1 MDQLGESIRKLI
13 LAGDSLPP
21 FGLDTDAQVWDH
33 RDRTG
38 RDEAWLSKKRRAAI
52 HGKCLFD
59 FAAKAEQKLGNR
71 PAYQRQAIGDHSYH
85 PDKSLRGEYS
95 QKKKQMLCLCLPGLL
110 VLGRATARTD
120 FPADKDPVPISRVS
134 YCPPSCLFSASS
146 EAAMTVR
153 QTIDFDMLL
162 FGRLEQNFLPA
173 PTLAR
178 RLFFASS

>member
-1 MDQLGESIRKLI
+1 MIRSEKI
-13 LAGDSLPP
+13 I
-21 FGLDTDAQVWDH
+21 
-33 RDRTG
+33 
-38 RDEAWLSKKRRAAI
+38 LSKTDEIAKWISDSTAI
-52 HGKCLFD
+52 YNQTLYYLRQEYFD
-59 FAAKAEQKLGNR
+59 
-71 PAYQRQAIGDHSYH
+71 
-85 PDKSLRGEYS
+85 S

>member
-1 MDQLGESIRKLI
+1 MRYLGSKETENEISISQIMDIIKNDLKVM
-13 LAGDSLPP
+13 
-21 FGLDTDAQVWDH
+21 DTSACTLCEQNNIPIVV
-33 RDRTG
+33 
-38 RDEAWLSKKRRAAI
+38 
-52 HGKCLFD
+52 FD